1 MYVNNEDI
9 PSRQLKEHI
18 LPDDI
23 EILCVEINLKKQ
35 KWIVIGIYN
44 PPNMNDNYFL
54 DHLSKTV
61 DFYSTKY
68 DRIDIM
74 GDFNLE
80 PFTELIETLCNSY
93 DLVNLVKEPTS
104 FKGQPKCYDLILSNF
119 KRNFQNTKALTT
131 GFYDSHKVTVTVLK
145 TEYVK
150 ADPIQVNYRDYKN
163 INAVIFREELRTK
176 LSEDPASNND
186 YNYFQNI
193 LYEVLNKY
201 APQKKKYLR
210 ANDSPFMTKHL

>member
-1 MYVNNEDI
+1 MYVNEDI
-9 PSRQLKEHI
+9 PCRQLKEHI

-23 EILCVEINLKKQ
+23 EILCVEINVKKQ

-54 DHLSKTV
+54 DHRSKTV

-68 DRIDIM
+68 DRIAIM

-93 DLVNLVKEPTS
+93 DLVNLVKEPTC
-104 FKGQPKCYDLILSNF
+104 FKGQPKCYDLILTNC

-131 GFYDSHKVTVTVLK
+131 GFSDFYKMTVTILK
-145 TEYVK
+145 IEYVK
-150 ADPIQVNYRDYKN
+150 ADPIQVN
-163 INAVIFREELRTK
+163 
-176 LSEDPASNND
+176 
-186 YNYFQNI
+186 
-193 LYEVLNKY
+193 
-201 APQKKKYLR
+201 
-210 ANDSPFMTKHL
+210 